1 LSIGPAARKPVGFL
15 LYSGCVF
22 FLGRPMGGSSVGWER
37 LGERKS
43 ILSGSFG

>member
-1 LSIGPAARKPVGFL
+1 VGFL
-15 LYSGCVF
+15 LYSRLCF
-22 FLGRPMGGSSVGWER
+22 FFGRPMGGSSVGWKR